1 MTDITAPIDSLQVMA
16 YIVQRCEALGIHM
29 NTTKLQK
36 LMYCCYG
43 ACLGRYNFRICDES
57 PEAWQYGPVFP
68 RTLKALQEKGV
79 EYFKLIPTKD
89 VEQALPQNLKDLID
103 STLRTFGKFAANQLV
118 NWSHFQGSPWAVASS
133 NGAVLREQIPDGL
146 IKEYF
151 EKYVLAP
158 RQ

>member
-1 MTDITAPIDSLQVMA
+1 MGNTAPIDSLQIMG
-16 YIVQRCEALGIHM
+16 YIVQRCEALGIHI

-43 ACLGRYNFRICDES
+43 ACLGRFNFRICDES

-68 RTLKALQEKGV
+68 RTLKSLQENGI
-79 EYFKLIPTKD
+79 EYFSVKSVKD
-89 VEQALPQNLKDLID
+89 VDQALPQYVKDLID

-118 NWSHFQGSPWAVASS
+118 NWSHFQGSPWAVTSA
-133 NGAVLREQIPDGL
+133 NGEFLREQIPDSL

-151 EKYVLAP
+151 VNHVLAP
-158 RQ
+158 R